1 MALISI
7 ISPCYNEE
15 DNVEACFAT
24 VAALFASD
32 GPLAHHTREH
42 IFSDNASEDNTLA
55 ILRRLAARDPCVKV
69 VVNARNFGPFRSN
82 FNALRYATGEA
93 VVVFLPVDLQDPPEL
108 IPEMVRHWENGIEV
122 VAGARVNREETWALR
137 TCRRIFYRIVS
148 TISEFD
154 IPENV
159 GEFQLIDRK
168 VWQVVVSHTDQYPYL
183 RGIIASVGFR
193 RLILPYTW
201 RARKR
206 GISKNNVLRLIDQGM
221 NGIFSFTSAPMR
233 FSSFLGFGI
242 ASLALLNA
250 VVAVGIGIFIPGV
263 APRGT
268 QTIIAA
274 LFFFSGV
281 QLMFI
286 GILGEYI
293 TAIHAQVRR
302 GPIVVERERINIEP
316 VDISK
321 SVIKGLSDD

>member
-1 MALISI
+1 MRA
-7 ISPCYNEE
+7 
-15 DNVEACFAT
+15 
-24 VAALFASD
+24 
-32 GPLAHHTREH
+32 
-42 IFSDNASEDNTLA
+42 
-55 ILRRLAARDPCVKV
+55 
-69 VVNARNFGPFRSN
+69 
-82 FNALRYATGEA
+82 
-93 VVVFLPVDLQDPPEL
+93 
-108 IPEMVRHWENGIEV
+108 
-122 VAGARVNREETWALR
+122 
-137 TCRRIFYRIVS
+137 CRRIFYRIVS
-148 TISEFD
+148 LISEFD

-201 RARKR
+201 RSRKR

-233 FSSFLGFGI
+233 FSSFLGFAI
-242 ASLALLNA
+242 ASLALCYAVFA
-250 VVAVGIGIFIPGV
+250 VVIGLFIPGV
-263 APRGT
+263 VPRGT

-302 GPIVVERERINIEP
+302 GPMVVERERINIKTDPETAIKP
-316 VDISK
+316 VIGAS
-321 SVIKGLSDD
+321 SDD